1 MSEKDPEPS
10 PPVPDTAVSPSTGLP
25 DPETRSIQHSA
36 EPAPPP
42 PPVPPPA
49 FEPLFTLVT
58 NASTGATM
66 HPRVQYLFSDDDA
79 SILSHPNDDPNHRA
93 MLVDLAPTEAST
105 WSVQWASSLSPDFA
119 ITASQLSVQRSDDA
133 SEGDTSMMLRLEGVE
148 REPLDAGGGSR
159 PNSLPSSGSGTIG
172 RENVDALAD
181 EFKRRMGVLKKVVA
195 EGEKRRDILE
205 RQASSLPRPKTGDDS
220 GSPRGGGSAMRGA
233 PFEDE
238 FPG

>member
-10 PPVPDTAVSPSTGLP
+10 PPVPEAAASPSAGLP
-25 DPETRSIQHSA
+25 DPETRSIRHSA
-36 EPAPPP
+36 EPVP

-58 NASTGATM
+58 NASTGATV

-93 MLVDLAPTEAST
+93 MLVDIAPTEAST

-133 SEGDTSMMLRLEGVE
+133 SEGDASMMLRIEGVE
-148 REPLDAGGGSR
+148 REPLDAGGSSR
-159 PNSLPSSGSGTIG
+159 PNSLPSSGSGAIG

-181 EFKRRMGVLKKVVA
+181 EFKRRMGVLKNVVA
-195 EGEKRRDILE
+195 EGGKRRDILE
-205 RQASSLPRPKTGDDS
+205 KQAGSLPGPKTRDEYGP
-220 GSPRGGGSAMRGA
+220 PRGRESAVQGA

>member
-10 PPVPDTAVSPSTGLP
+10 PPVPEAAASPSAGLP
-25 DPETRSIQHSA
+25 DPETRSIRHSA
-36 EPAPPP
+36 EPVP

-58 NASTGATM
+58 NASTGATV

-93 MLVDLAPTEAST
+93 MLVDIAPTEAST

-119 ITASQLSVQRSDDA
+119 ITASQLSK
-133 SEGDTSMMLRLEGVE
+133 GVE
-148 REPLDAGGGSR
+148 REPLDAGGSSR
-159 PNSLPSSGSGTIG
+159 PNSLPSSGSGAIG

-181 EFKRRMGVLKKVVA
+181 EFKRRMGVLKNVVA
-195 EGEKRRDILE
+195 EGGKRRDILE
-205 RQASSLPRPKTGDDS
+205 KQAGSLPGPKTRDEYGP
-220 GSPRGGGSAMRGA
+220 PRGRESAVQGA